1 MMKEGAMTDLAPAPI
16 QPRLLSDRVQKV
28 YRNGDLSVPAL
39 VDLDLRVDPGELV
52 AVMGPSGSGKTTL
65 LNCLSG
71 LDDIDGGRVLV
82 DGEDLFAMS
91 DSRRTEHRARSMGF
105 VFQSFNLIPVFSALE
120 NVELPLLL
128 VGESAKVAR
137 DAAREMLTTVGL
149 GHRGDHLPNQMSGGE
164 QQRVT
169 IARALVARPSIV
181 WADEPTGNLDTAM
194 AAQVLEL
201 LQRLNSDQGQ
211 TIVLVTHDPTIGA
224 AAGRLVTMRDG
235 RLRTDERRTSTGG
248 AAAAPE
254 PTVALP
260 GPRIAEPAT
269 SAR

>member
-1 MMKEGAMTDLAPAPI
+1 MSVSAPALP
-16 QPRLLSDRVQKV
+16 QPRLLAQGVQKI
-28 YRNGDLSVPAL
+28 YRNGDLQVPAL
-39 VDLDLRVDPGELV
+39 VDLHLRVDPGELV

-71 LDDIDGGRVLV
+71 LDDIDGGHVLV

-91 DSRRTEHRARSMGF
+91 DARRTEHRARAMGF

-128 VGESAKVAR
+128 IGESAK
-137 DAAREMLTTVGL
+137 AAREAALEMLTTVGL

-169 IARALVARPSIV
+169 IARALVAKPSIV
-181 WADEPTGNLDTAM
+181 WADEPTGNLDSEM

-201 LQRLNSDQGQ
+201 LQRLNREQGQ

-235 RLRTDERRTSTGG
+235 RLRPDERRTSPGG
-248 AAAAPE
+248 AGAAPE
-254 PTVALP
+254 PAAVP
-260 GPRIAEPAT
+260 GPRRAEPAS